1 MDRKMTDFGQ
11 LGQNLGGKTFKTSF
25 LSSSIRSDKAP
36 HPIFVGD
43 LQMLTVEL
51 GRFLKK
57 DINLLVDLRE
67 SWCYFIKESHN
78 LSFDDLKHLSS
89 KGEDM
94 KVAAEHLIKLS
105 RDESLRAL
113 EEAQQKAEWKEIG
126 IFEHGKTKG
135 REEGRVKGRE
145 EGREEGRQEEKRQV
159 ILNMLRNNLDIS
171 LICKVTGLSPEE
183 IKKL

>member
-1 MDRKMTDFGQ
+1 
-11 LGQNLGGKTFKTSF
+11 
-25 LSSSIRSDKAP
+25 
-36 HPIFVGD
+36 
-43 LQMLTVEL
+43 MLTVEL
-51 GRFLKK
+51 GRFFKK

-105 RDESLRAL
+105 QDESLRAL

-135 REEGRVKGRE
+135 REEGMVKGRE
-145 EGREEGRQEEKRQV
+145 EGREQLV
-159 ILNMLRNNLDIS
+159 LNMLRKNMDLS
-171 LICKVTGLSPEE
+171 LISELSGWTEE
-183 IKKL
+183 KILKLKNKA